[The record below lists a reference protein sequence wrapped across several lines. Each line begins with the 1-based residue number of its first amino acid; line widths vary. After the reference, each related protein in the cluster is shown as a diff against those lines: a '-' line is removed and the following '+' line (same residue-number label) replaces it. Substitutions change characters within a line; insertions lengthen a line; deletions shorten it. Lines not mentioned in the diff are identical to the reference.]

1 MIPIL
6 YEKDE
11 TTFASNGLGRL
22 RDVTSCI
29 VTEER
34 NGIYEC
40 DFEMP
45 IDGAHFNDVQIGRII
60 AVEHDETNDV
70 QPFDIVSY
78 SRPINGLVSFHATHI
93 SYRQSKMT
101 ASGTNINSLSGAF
114 SMLRN
119 ATPSNPFTYWTDK
132 TGNAYMSSAD
142 GVPRSVRQFLG
153 GVEGSILDTYG
164 GEYEWDKFNVK
175 LWAQRGEDRTF
186 TIRYG
191 VNMLDYTDET
201 DYSESH
207 NAVVPYW
214 AGEDATGKLLVV
226 KGSMIESGIG
236 SYSGRTECIPVDFTD
251 KFENKPTVAQLE
263 SFARTYL
270 ASSQPYLPA
279 QTISIDF
286 IRLTDTEEYAK
297 YAKLQECKL
306 CDTVRV
312 IFPNYDQAGRYK
324 IVKTQ
329 YDVLRER
336 FTSLEL
342 GDLST
347 TLSEA
352 LGVGGGSSP
361 SNGGGAD
368 YINLF
373 YPVGSYYETSDS
385 AFDPNVS
392 WGGTWVLEESGRVH
406 VSAGTGYAIGAKG
419 GNKDAVIPYHR
430 HSVSAVS
437 DAITGGSHKHNL
449 SERNNSGTSTMYA
462 LVTESGK
469 YANGGARIATS
480 THTHDLPAHNTNYAG
495 TSGNATNANMQ
506 PYIVVN
512 RWHRTA

>member
-114 SMLRN
+114 SMLRQ

-175 LWAQRGEDRTF
+175 LWGQRGEDRTF

-191 VNMLDYTDET
+191 VNMLDYNDDTDN
-201 DYSESH
+201 SESF
-207 NAVVPYW
+207 NAVIPFW
-214 AGEDATGKLLVV
+214 KGTDDKSNDIIV
-226 KGSMIESGIG
+226 KGSMISSGMPTQ
-236 SYSGRTECIPVDFTD
+236 SGRVECVPLDVTD
-251 KFENKPTVAQLE
+251 KFESKPTVAQVEAQARSYLSE
-263 SFARTYL
+263 NRTYL
-270 ASSQPYLPA
+270 P
-279 QTISIDF
+279 TTSIKVDF
-286 IRLTDTEEYAK
+286 VRLTDSPEYAK
-297 YAKLQECKL
+297 FAKLQECKL

-312 IFPNYDQAGRYK
+312 IFPTYKQESRFK
-324 IVKTQ
+324 IVKTE
-329 YDVLRER
+329 YDVLLER

-342 GDLST
+342 GTLST
-347 TLSEA
+347 TLAEA
-352 LGVGGGSSP
+352 LGISDSNQRNGDIKLQNIILAQKHTLTTTLTA
-361 SNGGGAD
+361 SNGTTVYGTYTVSKSG
-368 YINLF
+368 F
-373 YPVGSYYETSDS
+373 YPVGVVGWEVANGSGSGGSGAVTTNLSITNQSEGS
-385 AFDPNVS
+385 ADIHLGVRAAGTNVS
-392 WGGTWVLEESGRVH
+392 NCTFSVTVLWL
-406 VSAGTGYAIGAKG
+406 AI
-419 GNKDAVIPYHR
+419 
-430 HSVSAVS
+430 
-437 DAITGGSHKHNL
+437 
-449 SERNNSGTSTMYA
+449 
-462 LVTESGK
+462 
-469 YANGGARIATS
+469 
-480 THTHDLPAHNTNYAG
+480 
-495 TSGNATNANMQ
+495 
-506 PYIVVN
+506 
-512 RWHRTA
+512 

>member
-60 AVEHDETNDV
+60 AVKHDETDDI

-114 SMLRN
+114 SMLRSAKPN
-119 ATPSNPFTYWTDK
+119 NPFTYWTDN

-191 VNMLDYTDET
+191 VNMLDYNDDTDN
-201 DYSESH
+201 SESF
-207 NAVVPYW
+207 NAVIPYW
-214 AGEDATGKLLVV
+214 KGTDDKNNDIIVN
-226 KGSMIESGIG
+226 GSMINSGMPTQ
-236 SYSGRTECIPVDFTD
+236 SGRVECVPLDVTD
-251 KFENKPTVAQLE
+251 KFESKPTVAQVEAQARSYLSE
-263 SFARTYL
+263 NRTYL
-270 ASSQPYLPA
+270 P
-279 QTISIDF
+279 TTSIKVDF
-286 IRLTDTEEYAK
+286 VRLTDSPEYAK
-297 YAKLQECKL
+297 FAKLQECKL

-312 IFPNYDQAGRYK
+312 IFPSYKQESRFK
-324 IVKTQ
+324 IVKTE
-329 YDVLRER
+329 YDVLLER

-342 GDLST
+342 GTLST
-347 TLSEA
+347 TLAEA
-352 LGVGGGSSP
+352 LGISDSNQRNGDIKLQNIIIAEKHTLTTTLTA
-361 SNGGGAD
+361 SNGTTVYGTYTVSKSG
-368 YINLF
+368 F
-373 YPVGSYYETSDS
+373 YPVGVVGWEVANGSGSGGSGAVPTNLSITNQSEGS
-385 AFDPNVS
+385 ADIHLGVRAAGANVS
-392 WGGTWVLEESGRVH
+392 NCTFSVTVLWL
-406 VSAGTGYAIGAKG
+406 AI
-419 GNKDAVIPYHR
+419 
-430 HSVSAVS
+430 
-437 DAITGGSHKHNL
+437 
-449 SERNNSGTSTMYA
+449 
-462 LVTESGK
+462 
-469 YANGGARIATS
+469 
-480 THTHDLPAHNTNYAG
+480 
-495 TSGNATNANMQ
+495 
-506 PYIVVN
+506 
-512 RWHRTA
+512 

>member
-29 VTEER
+29 VSEER
-34 NGIYEC
+34 NGLYEC

-45 IDGAHFNDVQIGRII
+45 IDGAHFDDVQIGRII
-60 AVEHDETNDV
+60 AVKHDETDDI

-78 SRPINGLVSFHATHI
+78 SRPINGLVSFHAVHV

-191 VNMLDYTDET
+191 VNMLDYNDDTDN
-201 DYSESH
+201 SESF
-207 NAVVPYW
+207 NAVIPFW
-214 AGEDATGKLLVV
+214 KGTDDKNNDIIV
-226 KGSMIESGIG
+226 KGSMINSGMPTQ
-236 SYSGRTECIPVDFTD
+236 SGRVECVPLDVTD
-251 KFENKPTVAQLE
+251 KFESKPTVAQVEAQARSYLSE
-263 SFARTYL
+263 NRTYL
-270 ASSQPYLPA
+270 P
-279 QTISIDF
+279 TTSIKVDF
-286 IRLTDTEEYAK
+286 VRLTDSPEYAK
-297 YAKLQECKL
+297 FAKLQECKL

-312 IFPNYDQAGRYK
+312 IFPSYKQESRFK
-324 IVKTQ
+324 IVKTE
-329 YDVLRER
+329 YDVLLER

-342 GDLST
+342 GTLST
-347 TLSEA
+347 TLAEA
-352 LGVGGGSSP
+352 LGISDSNQRNGDIKLQNIILAQKHTLTTTLTA
-361 SNGGGAD
+361 SNGTTTYGTYTVSKSG
-368 YINLF
+368 F
-373 YPVGSYYETSDS
+373 YPVGVVGWEVANGSGSGGSGAVPTNLSITNQSEGS
-385 AFDPNVS
+385 ADIHVGIRAAGTNVS
-392 WGGTWVLEESGRVH
+392 NCTFSVTVLWL
-406 VSAGTGYAIGAKG
+406 AI
-419 GNKDAVIPYHR
+419 
-430 HSVSAVS
+430 
-437 DAITGGSHKHNL
+437 
-449 SERNNSGTSTMYA
+449 
-462 LVTESGK
+462 
-469 YANGGARIATS
+469 
-480 THTHDLPAHNTNYAG
+480 
-495 TSGNATNANMQ
+495 
-506 PYIVVN
+506 
-512 RWHRTA
+512 